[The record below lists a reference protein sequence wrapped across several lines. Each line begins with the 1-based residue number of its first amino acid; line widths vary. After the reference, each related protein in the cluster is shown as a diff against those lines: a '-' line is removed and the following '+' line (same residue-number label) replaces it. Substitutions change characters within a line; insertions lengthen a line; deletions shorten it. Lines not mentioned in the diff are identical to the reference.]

1 MSERNSSFL
10 QFMPVGVP
18 KVPFLIPKAK
28 EASWVDVYNRLYR
41 QRFLFLGQ
49 KIDRVI
55 SNQLI
60 GLIVFLNIENKK
72 KDIFLYINCP
82 GGWILPGFGLVGTM
96 QIVKPDVNTI
106 CLGVA
111 VSIGS
116 FILLGGTTTKRLA
129 FEHAKIMMYQPFSS
143 FFKLAPIDGRLE
155 LKLLRDAHQKIVRA
169 YVRKTGQPPWAVS
182 RDLKKPFFMT
192 PEEAQKYGI
201 VDAIADFT
209 PHPIRMILT
218 KK

>member
-1 MSERNSSFL
+1 
-10 QFMPVGVP
+10 MPVGVP

-49 KIDRVI
+49 EIDRVI
-55 SNQLI
+55 SNQLV

-72 KDIFLYINCP
+72 KEIFLYLNCP

-96 QIVKPDVNTI
+96 QTVKPDVNTI
-106 CLGVA
+106 CIGVA

-116 FILLGGTTTKRLA
+116 FILLGGTATKRLA

-143 FFKLAPIDGRLE
+143 FFKLAPRDGRLE
-155 LKLLRDAHQKIVRA
+155 LSLLLDAHQKIVRA
-169 YVRKTGQPPWAVS
+169 YVRKTGQTPWAVS
-182 RDLKKPFFMT
+182 RDLKKPF
-192 PEEAQKYGI
+192 
-201 VDAIADFT
+201 
-209 PHPIRMILT
+209 L
-218 KK
+218 